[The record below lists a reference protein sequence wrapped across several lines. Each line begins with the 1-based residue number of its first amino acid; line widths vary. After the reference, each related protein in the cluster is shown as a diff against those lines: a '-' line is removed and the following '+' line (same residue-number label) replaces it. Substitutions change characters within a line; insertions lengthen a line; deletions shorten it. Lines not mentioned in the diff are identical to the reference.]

1 MQKQR
6 QSIPWPFLPMPVMP
20 PHTQTQSLMPVYIDY
35 PDPLTIHCDVITL
48 PGPPGP
54 AGPPGPQG
62 EPGPQGPPGT
72 LANLPVT
79 LVDSESYSAS
89 NTEYF
94 LPVIT
99 GTVTTITLPLGTTG
113 KVFVIKD
120 ALGTS
125 DTEPIIVT
133 TTSST
138 IDGETNYILNTPW
151 ASIGLIYN
159 GVEWNVV

>member
-1 MQKQR
+1 MQR
-6 QSIPWPFLPMPVMP
+6 QRQGAWPVLPFILPMPTAIPTVPLVP
-20 PHTQTQSLMPVYIDY
+20 PDQDINIVY
-35 PDPLTIHCDVITL
+35 DPPSPPGPQGP

-54 AGPPGPQG
+54 
-62 EPGPQGPPGT
+62 PGPQGPPGT

-79 LVDSESYSAS
+79 LVDQESYSAS
-89 NTEYF
+89 SVEYF

-99 GTVTTITLPLGTTG
+99 GTVTTITLPSGTAG
-113 KVFVIKD
+113 KIFIVKD
-120 ALGTS
+120 ALGIC

-133 TTSST
+133 ATSST
-138 IDGETNYILNTPW
+138 IDGEANYILNTPW